1 MSHSGR
7 VHLLL
12 VIYVPDTLYHTD
24 QPAEVRCVTC
34 MDDYCDLCFY
44 AQHRK
49 GSRKKHPR
57 SLLVAGRNTQSR
69 HSQSGVVHVETN
81 GQEVRPSHPSHTFL
95 MPDAGGYGREDDET
109 EGEVDTVSSPVPI
122 SDMVLSLER

>member
-1 MSHSGR
+1 MKVYRGKQHMYIALSVKVRGC

-34 MDDYCDLCFY
+34 MDDYCDVCFY

-49 GSRKKHPR
+49 GSRKQHPR
-57 SLLVAGRNTQSR
+57 SL
-69 HSQSGVVHVETN
+69 
-81 GQEVRPSHPSHTFL
+81 F
-95 MPDAGGYGREDDET
+95 
-109 EGEVDTVSSPVPI
+109 
-122 SDMVLSLER
+122 